1 MIFYFPRSKH
11 ISSRFFLYKRS
22 DHAVG
27 LHSERNMTEKE
38 NDFTVEQIAYTKI
51 RTWLGYLAS
60 ALSYWLLVLR
70 WFPEDDPQT
79 GKPPSTSNEKAV
91 DTVRCLIS
99 LDARYPVEEL
109 AMFS

>member
-1 MIFYFPRSKH
+1 M
-11 ISSRFFLYKRS
+11 
-22 DHAVG
+22 G

-51 RTWLGYLAS
+51 RTWLGYLATDIKHDLDQVHGTS
-60 ALSYWLLVLR
+60 ALSYWLLALR
-70 WFPEDDPQT
+70 WFPLFISDRDTTEDDPQT

-99 LDARYPVEEL
+99 LDARYPVEGL